1 MSCEMYL
8 KSETNRVIMTLLT
21 GGFLPVCFVR
31 SRSQTLVGEISALF
45 FCCGVHDS
53 IKKHGIKE
61 CAVEYRKMFY
71 GPVMNKVTEN
81 RENQGTESNLLHSK
95 VALHHRHKWWR
106 AFHRA

>member
-1 MSCEMYL
+1 
-8 KSETNRVIMTLLT
+8 MTLLT

-81 RENQGTESNLLHSK
+81 RENQGTESNILQIWKCMLLVMMSK
-95 VALHHRHKWWR
+95 KQARMKKDDI
-106 AFHRA
+106 

>member
-61 CAVEYRKMFY
+61 CAVEYGKMFY

-81 RENQGTESNLLHSK
+81 RENQGTESNVLQYPQ
-95 VALHHRHKWWR
+95 
-106 AFHRA
+106 

>member
-1 MSCEMYL
+1 M
-8 KSETNRVIMTLLT
+8 
-21 GGFLPVCFVR
+21 
-31 SRSQTLVGEISALF
+31 F

-81 RENQGTESNLLHSK
+81 RENQGTESNVLQQTILGYVS
-95 VALHHRHKWWR
+95 ANRENCQNR
-106 AFHRA
+106 

>member
-1 MSCEMYL
+1 M
-8 KSETNRVIMTLLT
+8 
-21 GGFLPVCFVR
+21 
-31 SRSQTLVGEISALF
+31 F

-81 RENQGTESNLLHSK
+81 RENQGTESNVLQLREQK
-95 VALHHRHKWWR
+95 LARELEDKNIDRGDEK
-106 AFHRA
+106 